1 MKRKCKNID
10 ITDIEFI
17 KSCIQKCMSNKR
29 KSRWDITRLKRKYG
43 NFDNLAAAMQGEII
57 NKRLDV
63 KEIWYSEKVDP
74 SSHKVRRIGIQDIKQ
89 QIYDYIAVEGLGE
102 ILRRIGTYQCAS
114 IKGKGQLYGIRAVS
128 RWVKDGSIRYAAKLD
143 IRRCYESIDRQK
155 LMDFLRRRVKNDTL
169 LWLIERLIGS
179 FEQGLAIGS
188 YLSQYLCNLYL
199 SELYHEIS
207 ERMYKTRRGKRL
219 NLVKHTCFYMDD
231 ILLLGT
237 SASDIA
243 KAVKLVIQKA
253 GEMGLSIKPDWRV
266 FKLSGNQFVD
276 MMGAKIYRDHIT
288 IRKYV
293 FKRIRQAFMRA
304 RRQMT
309 AKLASKCCSYW
320 GLLKHT
326 DSFKFRKKYKVR
338 QILNKARR
346 AVSHESKIRCAAA

>member
-43 NFDNLAAAMQGEII
+43 NFDNLAAAMQREII
-57 NKRLDV
+57 NKKLDV

-74 SSHKVRRIGIQDIKQ
+74 SNHKVRRIGIQDIKQ

-128 RWVKDGSIRYAAKLD
+128 RWVKDGSIR
-143 IRRCYESIDRQK
+143 Q
-155 LMDFLRRRVKNDTL
+155 T
-169 LWLIERLIGS
+169 
-179 FEQGLAIGS
+179 
-188 YLSQYLCNLYL
+188 
-199 SELYHEIS
+199 
-207 ERMYKTRRGKRL
+207 
-219 NLVKHTCFYMDD
+219 
-231 ILLLGT
+231 
-237 SASDIA
+237 
-243 KAVKLVIQKA
+243 
-253 GEMGLSIKPDWRV
+253 
-266 FKLSGNQFVD
+266 
-276 MMGAKIYRDHIT
+276 
-288 IRKYV
+288 
-293 FKRIRQAFMRA
+293 FMRA

-309 AKLASKCCSYW
+309 AKLAPKCCSYW

-346 AVSHESKIRCAAA
+346 VISHESKIRCAAA